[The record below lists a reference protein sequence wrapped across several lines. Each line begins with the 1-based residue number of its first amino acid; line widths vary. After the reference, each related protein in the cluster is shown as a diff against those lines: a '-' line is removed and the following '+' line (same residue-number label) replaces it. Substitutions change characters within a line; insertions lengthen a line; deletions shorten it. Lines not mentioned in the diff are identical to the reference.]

1 MTKEWMCIG
10 PLVTA
15 VQKATQKE
23 FFKKNS
29 KHEKDSLFRVR
40 LKPGRMTLLRVATLA
55 ITEDLLS
62 DLKAETTAK
71 KHVLLQQHCL
81 SYRQGER
88 I

>member
-1 MTKEWMCIG
+1 MT
-10 PLVTA
+10 P
-15 VQKATQKE
+15 VQKAAQKE

-29 KHEKDSLFRVR
+29 KHKKGSLLKVR
-40 LKPGRMTLLRVATLA
+40 LMPGRMTLLRVATLA

-71 KHVLLQQHCL
+71 QHVLLQRYRL

>member
-1 MTKEWMCIG
+1 MT
-10 PLVTA
+10 P

-23 FFKKNS
+23 FFKENS
-29 KHEKDSLFRVR
+29 KHKKDSLFRVR

-71 KHVLLQQHCL
+71 KHVLLQRYCL
-81 SYRQGER
+81 SYRQGAR

>member
-1 MTKEWMCIG
+1 MT
-10 PLVTA
+10 P
-15 VQKATQKE
+15 VQRATQKE
-23 FFKKNS
+23 FFKENS
-29 KHEKDSLFRVR
+29 KHKKDSLFRVR

-71 KHVLLQQHCL
+71 KHVLLQRYCL
-81 SYRQGER
+81 SYRQGAR